1 MRVALAQFNPV
12 LGALAENQDHILAL
26 AREAEEAGA
35 DLVLF
40 PELALCGYPPEDLVL
55 RSDFLQECERNLHQL
70 RGRYTGKATLVVGSV
85 GMHEHGGAVHN
96 CLYVIQGQQI
106 IGRAEKLHLPNYGVF
121 DEKRVFEPGQQ
132 ATFFE
137 VADKR
142 IGLTI
147 CEDLWVAGGPAE
159 DLAAAGCALILN
171 ASASPYHVGKLSQRQ
186 ALLSTR
192 ALESGAALAYCNLIG
207 GQDEL
212 IFDGGSMVYDQQ
224 GQILAQ
230 APQFAEHL
238 LLCNVN
244 LDRVLT
250 SRRMDARVRGAH
262 TPRPTRSLGTASPTF
277 EAMSSKPTLTVMPI
291 NPLCRE
297 EELYRALTLAL
308 ADYHRK
314 IGFRG
319 ALLGLSGGVDSALA
333 AALAVDALGAE
344 NVTCVVMP
352 SPYSSK
358 ATQQDAIDMA
368 EGLGADLRI
377 IPIEGLMQAF
387 QASLDGHLGETYNG
401 DVTEENLQARI
412 RGNLLMAISNREGQ
426 LVITTGNKSETAV
439 GYCTLFGDMAGGFA
453 LLKDLPKLDV
463 FRLCE
468 WRNAQGQ
475 VIPQGIL
482 DRPPSAE
489 LAPGQADSDSLPP
502 YEILDPILELLVQD
516 NLSAEEA
523 VQQGFEAEMVQRVEQ
538 MLDRAEYKRRQS
550 APGPKVT
557 TRAFGKDR
565 RVPIVNHFTRQE
577 ALRR

>member
-1 MRVALAQFNPV
+1 MRLALAQFNPV
-12 LGALAENQDHILAL
+12 LGALADNQDRILAL
-26 AREAEEAGA
+26 ARQAEEVGA

-70 RGRYTGKATLVVGSV
+70 CGRYTGKATLVVGSV

-121 DEKRVFEPGQQ
+121 DEKRVFEPGRQ

-171 ASASPYHVGKLSQRQ
+171 ASASPYHVDKLRQRQ

-192 ALESGAALAYCNLIG
+192 ALESGAALAYCNLVG

-224 GQILAQ
+224 GQVLAQ
-230 APQFAEHL
+230 APQFVEHL
-238 LLCNVN
+238 LLCDVN

-262 TPRPTRSLGTASPTF
+262 APRPTRSLGTVLPTF
-277 EAMSSKPTLTVMPI
+277 ESMSSKPPLAVMPVD
-291 NPLCRE
+291 PLCRE

-352 SPYSSK
+352 SPYSSQ

-368 EGLGADLRI
+368 KGLGADLRV
-377 IPIEGLMQAF
+377 IPIEGLMRAF
-387 QASLDGHLGETYNG
+387 EASLDGQLGETYDG

-426 LVITTGNKSETAV
+426 LVVTTGNKSETAV

-468 WRNAQGQ
+468 WRNAQSQ

-489 LAPGQADSDSLPP
+489 LAHGQADSDSLPP

-523 VQQGFEAEMVQRVEQ
+523 VAQGFDPEVVQRVEK
-538 MLDRAEYKRRQS
+538 MLDRAEYKRRQG

-577 ALRR
+577 TLRR